1 MHVRMKCDDSDPVQ
15 IILAHIEYLETMSN
29 CVGLLAGSLREEG
42 KHLEADAIILATR
55 DQRI

>member
-1 MHVRMKCDDSDPVQ
+1 MKCDDSDPVQ